1 MAKKNDTKIKIT
13 QTKSAI
19 GYNVKQK
26 RTLEALGLHRL
37 NHSVIHVNTPQIEGM
52 VIKVRHLVSVEDIK

>member
-1 MAKKNDTKIKIT
+1 MAKGKESKVKIT

-26 RTLEALGLHRL
+26 RTLEALGLSKMH
-37 NHSVIHVNTPQIEGM
+37 HSVTHVNTPQIQGM
-52 VIKVRHLVSVEDIK
+52 ITKVQHLIAVEEVN